1 MERAAMRLTDRVAIV
16 TGGAQGIGQGISLRL
31 AEESAK
37 VAIFDIDV
45 KGAKTV
51 AKQIEKA
58 GGNALALM
66 VDVSKAK
73 EVDAGVNKVISK
85 FGKIDILVNNA
96 GISLTSK
103 VANMADK
110 EWDRTL
116 DVNLKG
122 VFLCCRAV
130 IPHMKE
136 RKYGKIIN
144 IASVLALRG
153 SMYYAHYGAS
163 KAGVVAFTQGLAVEL
178 GPHNINVNAVGPG
191 FIDTPMAAH
200 DVAPDVRQRLQKRIP
215 LRRIGAP
222 RDIAEAVLFL
232 ASDEASYITGQ
243 CLYVCGGLS
252 ADAGLV

>member
-1 MERAAMRLTDRVAIV
+1 MREQQLKDRVAIV
-16 TGGAQGIGQGISLRL
+16 TGGAQGIGQGICLRF
-31 AEESAK
+31 ADEGAQ
-37 VAIFDIDV
+37 VAIFDV
-45 KGAKTV
+45 NLEEAKKTAYEVEKSGGA
-51 AKQIEKA
+51 
-58 GGNALALM
+58 ALALKT
-66 VDVSKAK
+66 DVTDSS
-73 EVDAGVNKVISK
+73 EIEDAVKQVLSK

-96 GISLTSK
+96 GVSLTTK
-103 VANMADK
+103 VASMTD
-110 EWDRTL
+110 EIWDRTL
-116 DVNLKG
+116 DVNLRG

-153 SMYYAHYGAS
+153 SIYYAHYGAT

-200 DVAPDVRQRLQKRIP
+200 DVTPVVRQRLQKRIP
-215 LRRIGAP
+215 LRRIGVP

-232 ASDEASYITGQ
+232 ASEEASYITGQ

-252 ADAGLV
+252 ADAGLA

>member
-1 MERAAMRLTDRVAIV
+1 MCEKRIDGKVAIV
-16 TGGAQGIGQGISLRL
+16 TGGAQGIGQGICFRL
-31 AEESAK
+31 AEEGAK
-37 VAIFDIDV
+37 VAILDV
-45 KGAKTV
+45 NSEAAKKT
-51 AKQIEKA
+51 AQEIEKS
-58 GGNALALM
+58 GGTALALK
-66 VDVSKAK
+66 VDVTQSS
-73 EVDAGVNKVISK
+73 EVDAAVKQVLSK

-96 GISLTSK
+96 GISLVSK
-103 VANMADK
+103 VANMTD
-110 EWDRTL
+110 EIWDRTL

-144 IASVLALRG
+144 LASVLALRG
-153 SMYYAHYGAS
+153 SMYYAHYGAT

-191 FIDTPMAAH
+191 VIDTPMADH
-200 DVAPDVRQRLQKRIP
+200 DVAPEVRQRLQKRIP
-215 LRRIGAP
+215 MRRIGVP
-222 RDIAEAVLFL
+222 RDIADAVLFL

-252 ADAGLV
+252 ADAGLA

>member
-1 MERAAMRLTDRVAIV
+1 MRLTDRVAIV